1 MIEELILFIMTFM
14 LVFIIYELF
23 IVRKAKKSKKKKKPI
38 EVNYLIA
45 KYNFDLDKLNYKK
58 LLNIISIV
66 SAFDISLVVTIVSL
80 LKNFYLQLL
89 IGFVLIM
96 LLIIVSYD
104 VVGRIYKK
112 KGCCKNAK
120 N

>member
-1 MIEELILFIMTFM
+1 MNKGKNMEQKIKKRKKFNYYPNAS
-14 LVFIIYELF
+14 II
-23 IVRKAKKSKKKKKPI
+23 I
-38 EVNYLIA
+38 
-45 KYNFDLDKLNYKK
+45 
-58 LLNIISIV
+58 
-66 SAFDISLVVTIVSL
+66 
-80 LKNFYLQLL
+80 
-89 IGFVLIM
+89 LIM